1 MAERR
6 NKITTNIEKNLRLA
20 AYRRGYLMIKRR
32 IQMNCPG
39 VGKGYML
46 IDQYTGE
53 IVAGKKFD
61 LTMDGVKD
69 YLNNNPCSYE

>member
-1 MAERR
+1 MKE
-6 NKITTNIEKNLRLA
+6 ITTNIEKNLRLA

-46 IDQYTGE
+46 MHQYTGE
-53 IVAGKKFD
+53 IVAGRKFE
-61 LTMDGVKD
+61 LTMDDVRD
-69 YLNNNPCSYE
+69 FLNNNSCGY

>member
-1 MAERR
+1 MTENSR
-6 NKITTNIEKNLRLA
+6 KITTNIEKNLRLA

-46 IDQYTGE
+46 MNQYTGE
-53 IVAGKKFD
+53 IVAGSKFE
-61 LTMDGVKD
+61 LTMDDVRD
-69 YLNNNPCSYE
+69 FLNNNSCGY